1 MGLCAALARAGVGAL
16 LLISVGGCGSPRVAR
31 APEGSISALVR
42 ASDYGLEVAETSR
55 EQARQEILETP
66 TSFDVQFEDDR
77 NSWDRARFFLEN
89 YIGLPAGHSSVVT
102 RVVGSRWSLASNPA
116 QAAYAYEVA
125 KDTTRTGFTYS
136 VSCSPGAGGTLS
148 EAALNAANLARFIR
162 DGKLEMSL
170 LAAPASY

>member
-1 MGLCAALARAGVGAL
+1 MDRCAALAYTGVVAL
-16 LLISVGGCGSPRVAR
+16 LMVSVGGCASPKVAP
-31 APEGSISALVR
+31 APDGSISALVR

-55 EQARQEILETP
+55 DQARQEILETP

-89 YIGLPAGHSSVVT
+89 YIGLPADHSSVVT
-102 RVVGSRWSLASNPA
+102 RVVGTRWSLASNPA

-125 KDTTRTGFTYS
+125 KDTTRTGFTYY
-136 VSCSPGAGGTLS
+136 VTCTPGAGGSPS

-170 LAAPASY
+170 LTSPSY